1 MNEKL
6 KELAEQAGLYIA
18 LNNRNVPDIERFAE
32 LVEEEER
39 KECAKQYLEITRDAV
54 KKAILRERE
63 ACAKECENQIKIFL
77 SNRYAVGQ
85 PLSSYRER
93 FAAEQ
98 CATAIRARTE

>member
-6 KELAEQAGLYIA
+6 KELIDRAGWSGIEE
-18 LNNRNVPDIERFAE
+18 IERFAE

-63 ACAKECENQIKIFL
+63 ECAKLCDDRLKIFL
-77 SNRYAVGQ
+77 SSA
-85 PLSSYRER
+85 EC
-93 FAAEQ
+93 AA
-98 CATAIRARTE
+98 AIRGRTE